1 MRKRKSSVP
10 EGPRPND
17 GWEIQTEMTINGR
30 HVKPGTELKVKGWT
44 GRYQFVKYVKTEKG
58 IEWIDLLG
66 EDGFRSCDPD
76 RIKRVHYKNKTDANI
91 VKELKERKKAA
102 KEENEEQE

>member
-1 MRKRKSSVP
+1 MKRRKNSVP

-17 GWEIQTEMTINGR
+17 GWEIQTEMMINGR
-30 HVKPGTELKVKGWT
+30 HVKPGTELKVTGWT

-58 IEWIDLLG
+58 IEWVDLVG
-66 EDGFRSCDPD
+66 GDVFRSCSLD

-91 VKELKERKKAA
+91 VKELKERKKAE
-102 KEENEEQE
+102 KEEKSE

>member
-30 HVKPGTELKVKGWT
+30 HVKPGTIACFW
-44 GRYQFVKYVKTEKG
+44 YCDFVFAVCLVLRV
-58 IEWIDLLG
+58 WILLA
-66 EDGFRSCDPD
+66 
-76 RIKRVHYKNKTDANI
+76 KRRT
-91 VKELKERKKAA
+91 
-102 KEENEEQE
+102 